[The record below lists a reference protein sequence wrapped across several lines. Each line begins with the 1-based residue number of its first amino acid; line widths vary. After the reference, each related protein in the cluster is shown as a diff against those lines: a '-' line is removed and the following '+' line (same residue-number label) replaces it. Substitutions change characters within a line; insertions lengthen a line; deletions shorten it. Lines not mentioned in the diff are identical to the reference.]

1 MDFIGRFKV
10 GSLPGMVSKEVLVPF
25 IYEST

>member
-10 GSLPGMVSKEVLVPF
+10 GSLPGMVSKEVLAPF